1 MSETAATPEPPEED
15 DEVDPTTAPNNLD
28 ALRDEM
34 VVMIN
39 LYLEALAKVDSEN
52 MEDTPRL
59 IPVDWAVVL
68 TGFPATGDV
77 DRFYYRMDASGPPH
91 TQIGTARILSLAL
104 ES

>member
-1 MSETAATPEPPEED
+1 MSQPAIDPDLPEEE

-34 VVMIN
+34 VVTIN

-52 MEDTPRL
+52 GEDTPRL

-68 TGFPATGDV
+68 CGFPETGDV

-91 TQIGTARILSLAL
+91 TQIGTVRILSLAI